1 MNNNFQKNPFMN
13 NNTVNNRYSNNEFSN
28 YAKLGRKTVE
38 QVKEEM
44 NNVKYRNFEN
54 KMEKRNTEIN
64 NQNDFNHST
73 DFRNR
78 VNNMRNI
85 NRD

>member
-1 MNNNFQKNPFMN
+1 MNNSFQKNPFVSSSN
-13 NNTVNNRYSNNEFSN
+13 NNQYNNGTFSN

-38 QVKEEM
+38 QVQEEM
-44 NNVKYRNFEN
+44 NNLKYKNFEN
-54 KMEKRNTEIN
+54 KTFERKTEVN

-78 VNNMRNI
+78 VNNLRNI

>member
-1 MNNNFQKNPFMN
+1 MNNSFQKNPFMN
-13 NNTVNNRYSNNEFSN
+13 NNSSNNNYNNGTFSN
-28 YAKLGRKTVE
+28 YAKMGRKTVK

-54 KMEKRNTEIN
+54 KMMERKTDIP
-64 NQNDFNHST
+64 NQNDFNHAT
-73 DFRNR
+73 DFRNKI
-78 VNNMRNI
+78 NSMLNI

>member
-1 MNNNFQKNPFMN
+1 MNNSFQKNPFVSSGN
-13 NNTVNNRYSNNEFSN
+13 NNQYNNKEFSN
-28 YAKLGRKTVE
+28 YTKLGRKTVE

-44 NNVKYRNFEN
+44 NNLKYKNFEN
-54 KMEKRNTEIN
+54 KVFERKTEVN

-78 VNNMRNI
+78 INNLRNI

>member
-1 MNNNFQKNPFMN
+1 MNNSFQKNPFVSSGN
-13 NNTVNNRYSNNEFSN
+13 NNQYNNGQFSN

-44 NNVKYRNFEN
+44 NNLKYKNFEN
-54 KMEKRNTEIN
+54 KTFERKSEVN

-78 VNNMRNI
+78 VNNLRNI

>member
-1 MNNNFQKNPFMN
+1 MNNSFQKNPFVSSSN
-13 NNTVNNRYSNNEFSN
+13 NNQYNNGKFSN

-38 QVKEEM
+38 QVQEEM
-44 NNVKYRNFEN
+44 NNLKYKNFEN
-54 KMEKRNTEIN
+54 KTFERKTEVN

-78 VNNMRNI
+78 VNNLRNI

>member
-1 MNNNFQKNPFMN
+1 MNNSFQKNPFVSNGN
-13 NNTVNNRYSNNEFSN
+13 NNQYNDGKFSN

-44 NNVKYRNFEN
+44 NNLKYKNFES
-54 KMEKRNTEIN
+54 KTFERKTEVS

-78 VNNMRNI
+78 INNLRNI

>member
-1 MNNNFQKNPFMN
+1 MNNSFQKNPFINSGVSN
-13 NNTVNNRYSNNEFSN
+13 NNYNNNEFSN

-44 NNVKYRNFEN
+44 HNVKYHNFEN
-54 KMEKRNTEIN
+54 KIKERNTEIN
-64 NQNDFNHST
+64 NQNDFNHSV
-73 DFRNR
+73 DFRSKINS
-78 VNNMRNI
+78 MRNI

>member
-1 MNNNFQKNPFMN
+1 MNNSFQKNPFVSSGN
-13 NNTVNNRYSNNEFSN
+13 NNQYNNGKFSN
-28 YAKLGRKTVE
+28 YAKLGHKTVE
-38 QVKEEM
+38 QVQEEM
-44 NNVKYRNFEN
+44 NNLKYKNFEN
-54 KMEKRNTEIN
+54 KTFERKTEVN

-78 VNNMRNI
+78 VNNLRNI

>member
-1 MNNNFQKNPFMN
+1 MNNNFQKNPFINGGN
-13 NNTVNNRYSNNEFSN
+13 NNSQYNSGEFSN

-44 NNVKYRNFEN
+44 NNLKYKNFEN
-54 KMEKRNTEIN
+54 KTFERKTEVN

-78 VNNMRNI
+78 VNNLRNI
-85 NRD
+85 NRN